1 MNPIKSPHQLL
12 LEEAGASLDPS
23 PGLVNTPQQML
34 MQQANVLPHLAPG
47 GKIVANLAK
56 FLEDAKIPQRLY
68 HGTTASEENGAK
80 ALSQLKQSK
89 EGALGAGV
97 YMTPKTDFASFYA
110 NEPGGYVM
118 PVHTNI
124 KNPLELHTTTGGVDP
139 MKMALMQLG
148 VPETKADQIIEKAYD
163 TRGYIGKE
171 VMSRAQK
178 QGYDGLAQY
187 HDGNL
192 NEVVSYNPMS
202 IKSATGNTGEYNPYD
217 PRLSKKAGG
226 YIDNLSPA
234 DMQAAMVVNGN
245 TPQHFATGGQSIAGL
260 YNQGVANK
268 AAYDKELADK
278 ARAEEATYQNQPPVW
293 QAIPNQDTYSIKAR
307 NAFAKQLANLTGNER
322 WSEDTTNDIF
332 GGGADEPL
340 TRSNAIPKAVKTAVQ
355 FANPVSTITD
365 IMDAPKEVASQ
376 ANEGNYL
383 GAGITAGFTGLAALP
398 YFKPAKKLISPVLK
412 KIK

>member
-12 LEEAGASLDPS
+12 LEEAGSSLDPS

-34 MQQANVLPHLAPG
+34 MQQANILPHLALG
-47 GKIVANLAK
+47 GAV
-56 FLEDAKIPQRLY
+56 
-68 HGTTASEENGAK
+68 T
-80 ALSQLKQSK
+80 
-89 EGALGAGV
+89 
-97 YMTPKTDFASFYA
+97 
-110 NEPGGYVM
+110 
-118 PVHTNI
+118 
-124 KNPLELHTTTGGVDP
+124 
-139 MKMALMQLG
+139 
-148 VPETKADQIIEKAYD
+148 
-163 TRGYIGKE
+163 
-171 VMSRAQK
+171 
-178 QGYDGLAQY
+178 
-187 HDGNL
+187 
-192 NEVVSYNPMS
+192 
-202 IKSATGNTGEYNPYD
+202 
-217 PRLSKKAGG
+217 
-226 YIDNLSPA
+226 PA
-234 DMQAAMVVNGN
+234 DMQAALIVNGN

-260 YNQGVANK
+260 YAQGAANK

-278 ARAEEATYQNQPPVW
+278 TRAEEAAYQNQPPVW